1 MILWVALAAL
11 VVITVIWIGWPM
23 LRPPRMGETR
33 DAYDTAVYLDQ
44 LEELDRDRARGLIDE
59 TQADSARI
67 EIERRLLQAS
77 RAEHAGKA
85 PRVRRQIGLAVALL
99 IFVPL
104 LSIPLYLDI
113 GSPDLPDQPFA
124 TRIVPEVPENPIVTQ
139 ARERLAA
146 AEARTVTTPDDPDVW
161 ADLGRFR
168 LVTGDTEGAV
178 TALTQALALD
188 PTRGDIA
195 SAYGEAL
202 ARQADGRVT
211 AEARR
216 AFGTALER
224 NPADPRARY
233 FLALGDYQEGRE
245 QSALEA
251 WAALART
258 APRDAPWL
266 PSVLARID
274 ETARDLGEIPEDWLP
289 AFVTERPSGPSG
301 ADIQAA
307 QDMSPE
313 ERQEMIRGMV
323 DGLAAR
329 LEDSPDDVEGWR
341 RLAQSQEV
349 LGEPEA
355 AALAYDRALALDPD
369 DPETLLRGA
378 LAAAEIGNTSIARDR
393 FAKLVELVPPDSD
406 VYRMVNEAISR
417 LDAIGATPR

>member
-1 MILWVALAAL
+1 MTLWIALAAL

-23 LRPPRMGETR
+23 LRPPRTGETR
-33 DAYDTAVYLDQ
+33 EAYDTAVYLDQ

-67 EIERRLLQAS
+67 EIERRLLHAA
-77 RAEHAGKA
+77 RAEQSATGPK
-85 PRVRRQIGLAVALL
+85 VRRQPGLAIALV

-104 LSIPLYLDI
+104 LSVPLYLEI
-113 GSPDLPDQPFA
+113 GSPDLPDLPFA
-124 TRIVPEVPENPIVTQ
+124 TRTAPEAPENPVVAQ

-146 AEARTVTTPDDPDVW
+146 AQARTRTTPDDPDVW

-168 LVTGDTEGAV
+168 LVTGDAEGAV
-178 TALTQALALD
+178 TALARALALD
-188 PTRGDIA
+188 PARGDIA

-202 ARQADGRVT
+202 SRQADGLVT

-216 AFGTALER
+216 AFGTALSR
-224 NPADPRARY
+224 NPDDPRARY

-251 WAALART
+251 WAALARS

-266 PSVLARID
+266 PAVLARID
-274 ETARDLGEIPEDWLP
+274 ETARDLGEVPEDWLP
-289 AFVTERPSGPSG
+289 AFVTERPAGPTG

-323 DGLAAR
+323 AGLADR
-329 LEDSPDDVEGWR
+329 LEETPDDVEGWR
-341 RLAQSQEV
+341 RLARSQEV
-349 LGEPEA
+349 LGDRDA
-355 AALAYDRALALDPD
+355 AARAYARALALDPE

-378 LAAAEIGNTSIARDR
+378 LAAAEIGNTVLARSR
-393 FAKLVELVPPDSD
+393 FAKLLDLVPPESE
-406 VYRMVNEAISR
+406 VHQMVSEAITR
-417 LDAIGATPR
+417 LDAAGGPPR

>member
-1 MILWVALAAL
+1 MTLWIALAAL

-23 LRPPRMGETR
+23 LRPPRTGETR

-44 LEELDRDRARGLIDE
+44 LEELDRDRARGLIDD
-59 TQADSARI
+59 TQAESARI

-77 RAEHAGKA
+77 RADRSGTA
-85 PRVRRQIGLAVALL
+85 PKVRRQLGLAVALL

-113 GSPDLPDQPFA
+113 GSPDLPDLPFA
-124 TRIVPEVPENPIVTQ
+124 TRTAPEGPENPIVAQ
-139 ARERLAA
+139 ARERLDA
-146 AEARTVTTPDDPDVW
+146 AEARTEATPDDPDVW

-168 LVTGDTEGAV
+168 LVTGDAEGAV
-178 TALTQALALD
+178 TALARALALD
-188 PTRGDIA
+188 PARGDIA

-202 ARQADGRVT
+202 SRQADGRVT

-216 AFGTALER
+216 AFGTALSR
-224 NPADPRARY
+224 NPDDPRARY

-251 WAALART
+251 WAALARS

-266 PSVLARID
+266 PAVLARID

-289 AFVTERPSGPSG
+289 AFVTERPAGPSG

-323 DGLAAR
+323 AGLAAR
-329 LEDSPDDVEGWR
+329 LEESPDDVEGWR
-341 RLAQSQEV
+341 RLARSQEV

-355 AALAYDRALALDPD
+355 AARAYDRALSLDPD

-378 LAAAEIGNTSIARDR
+378 LAAAEISDNTTARTR
-393 FAKLVELVPPDSD
+393 FATLLELVPPDSE
-406 VYRMVNEAISR
+406 VYRMVNEAITR
-417 LDAIGATPR
+417 LDAVGATPR